1 MGNNH
6 IHSKPKYYH
15 TKKIAEHEGVN
26 IVDLEN
32 HDQTPERSVKLIKG
46 KDLSDRTQMTSALS
60 NSGDDSL
67 FNNFTELSEIE
78 RELDNEI
85 TQLKVSTGNALDYS
99 FVILQFV

>member
-1 MGNNH
+1 MD
-6 IHSKPKYYH
+6 IL
-15 TKKIAEHEGVN
+15 
-26 IVDLEN
+26 DLKN
-32 HDQTPERSVKLIKG
+32 HDQTPERSVRLIKG
-46 KDLSDRTQMTSALS
+46 KDPSDRTQMTSALS

>member
-1 MGNNH
+1 
-6 IHSKPKYYH
+6 
-15 TKKIAEHEGVN
+15 
-26 IVDLEN
+26 
-32 HDQTPERSVKLIKG
+32 
-46 KDLSDRTQMTSALS
+46 MTSALS

-85 TQLKVSTGNALDYS
+85 TQLKTSTGNALDYS